1 MRKAALDIGTNSTRL
16 LIAEKDSKDNSY
28 RIILQSSAI
37 TRIGEGMKDDKTI
50 KDQPLA
56 RTIEALLDYRRILAD
71 YQVSDYR
78 LVATSAM
85 RDALNQEQVLERIK
99 KETGFDVQVISGS
112 LEAELSYRGAVADFS
127 GQQVIIDIG
136 GGSTEVI
143 FEKDGQIH
151 FTSTNLGAVRLMDD
165 QSLYLKMEELF
176 AENIPDHR
184 IITESELVGVGGTI
198 TTLAAVKLKMEKY
211 DWEKIHGFIL
221 TRSDIEEISQNLNC
235 LSLEDR
241 KKVPGLQPERADI
254 ILFGVDILR
263 KFMDI
268 YCIPEIKVSDKDLL
282 FALLLE

>member
-28 RIILQSSAI
+28 RILLQSSAI
-37 TRIGEGMKDDKTI
+37 SRIGEGMKDDKMI

-56 RTIEALLDYRRILAD
+56 RTIEALLDYRRILSD

-85 RDALNQEQVLERIK
+85 RDALNQDDVLQRIK
-99 KETGFDVQVISGS
+99 KETGFDVQIISGR

-127 GQQVIIDIG
+127 GRQVIIDIG

-151 FTSTNLGAVRLMDD
+151 FTSTNLGAVRLMDN
-165 QSLYLKMEELF
+165 QSLYLKMEDLF
-176 AENIPDHR
+176 AENIPDYR
-184 IITESELVGVGGTI
+184 IISESELVGVGGTV
-198 TTLAAVKLKMEKY
+198 TTLAAIQLKMEKY

-221 TRSDIEEISQNLNC
+221 TRSDIEEISQKLNS
-235 LSLEDR
+235 LSLEER

-254 ILFGVDILR
+254 ILFGADILR

-268 YCIPEIKVSDKDLL
+268 YCIPQIKVSDKDLL
-282 FALLLE
+282 FALLLD